1 MSESFCVYGSDAC
14 HWCAKVQELL
24 RERDIPFEYI
34 KITSS
39 KELPSGSDGTL
50 PQVTVD
56 GKLVGGFRALN
67 SFLEN
72 LKLGTVDMFRATTPK
87 GWGDAYD
94 GSQGLL

>member
-1 MSESFCVYGSDAC
+1 MSESFCVYGRDSC

-34 KITSS
+34 TIDSS
-39 KELPSGSDGTL
+39 KALPTGSDGTL

-67 SFLEN
+67 VFLRDRELATGDSF
-72 LKLGTVDMFRATTPK
+72 TCTTPK
-87 GWGDAYD
+87 GWGDPYD